1 MNNIFIKKF
10 CFLSTLSLFGD
21 FYVLRKICSNIS
33 NKMTSIKDL
42 SYRNDILYFFRFASI
57 NDYDIAIYD
66 IEIACREFPEIALC
80 YPV

>member
-21 FYVLRKICSNIS
+21 L
-33 NKMTSIKDL
+33 TSIQDL
-42 SYRNDILYFFRFASI
+42 SYRNVILYFFRFASI
-57 NDYDIAIYD
+57 DDYDIAIYD

>member
-1 MNNIFIKKF
+1 
-10 CFLSTLSLFGD
+10 
-21 FYVLRKICSNIS
+21 
-33 NKMTSIKDL
+33 MTSIKDL